1 MENWFLHSCGK
12 TKFENYKI
20 LEEAVILDF
29 KTYEVIAILKRIETP
44 WEQTNRLVE
53 QIPERDQNIFEKL
66 IIYDKDNISNC

>member
-1 MENWFLHSCGK
+1 MENWFLHSYGK

-66 IIYDKDNISNC
+66 IMYDKDNISNY